1 MGRTNPTYRDTL
13 RVLEDDWEDY
23 RRALRQE
30 DQQRFDHLFEYA
42 HQHADAAGNL
52 THRNPII
59 PTLFSIILAQ
69 EAQLD
74 DLEDRVDAIESD
86 GPADSTTEDT

>member
-13 RVLEDDWEDY
+13 RVLEDDWEAY
-23 RRALRQE
+23 RRALRRE

-52 THRNPII
+52 TPRNPII
-59 PTLFSIILAQ
+59 PTLFSIILEQ

-74 DLEDRVDAIESD
+74 DLEERVEAIES
-86 GPADSTTEDT
+86 SRSVDTSSDDT

>member
-13 RVLEDDWEDY
+13 RVLEDDWEGY
-23 RRALRQE
+23 RRALRHE

-42 HQHADAAGNL
+42 YQHADAAGNL

-74 DLEDRVDAIESD
+74 DLEERVDAIESAES
-86 GPADSTTEDT
+86 ADRTTDET

>member
-23 RRALRQE
+23 RRALRRE

-59 PTLFSIILAQ
+59 PTLFSIILEQ
-69 EAQLD
+69 EAQID
-74 DLEDRVDAIESD
+74 NLEERVDAIESNELV
-86 GPADSTTEDT
+86 EDTSDNT